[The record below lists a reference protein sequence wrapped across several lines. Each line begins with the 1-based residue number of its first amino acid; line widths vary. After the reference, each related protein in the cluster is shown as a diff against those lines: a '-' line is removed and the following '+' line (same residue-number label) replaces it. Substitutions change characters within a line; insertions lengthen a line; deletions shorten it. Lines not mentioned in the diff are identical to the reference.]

1 MQKETTQK
9 GVQSISPRLSR
20 ALGDKVMSAGVAQ
33 ANKFY
38 EEVAAT
44 QIVWFGCLPNEILL
58 EFDVSDNKVSL
69 PLWSSKSRIERL
81 KKLNPELLGDVEAQS
96 VSWAQFKEHFLPIL
110 QDDEKVVGINL
121 SGKNLTGID
130 ISASILVTQVEAF
143 G

>member
-1 MQKETTQK
+1 MVLANNAKSHTNTLR
-9 GVQSISPRLSR
+9 VSR

-44 QIVWFGCLPNEILL
+44 QIVWFGCHPNEILL

-81 KKLNPELLGDVEAQS
+81 KKLNPELLGDVEAKS

-130 ISASILVTQVEAF
+130 IPASILVTQVEAF

>member
-1 MQKETTQK
+1 MVLANNAKSHTNTLR
-9 GVQSISPRLSR
+9 VSR
-20 ALGDKVMSAGVAQ
+20 ALGDKEMSAGVAQ

-81 KKLNPELLGDVEAQS
+81 KKTES
-96 VSWAQFKEHFLPIL
+96 
-110 QDDEKVVGINL
+110 
-121 SGKNLTGID
+121 
-130 ISASILVTQVEAF
+130 
-143 G
+143 

>member
-1 MQKETTQK
+1 
-9 GVQSISPRLSR
+9 
-20 ALGDKVMSAGVAQ
+20 MSAGVAQ

-81 KKLNPELLGDVEAQS
+81 KKLNPELWIRRER
-96 VSWAQFKEHFLPIL
+96 E
-110 QDDEKVVGINL
+110 N
-121 SGKNLTGID
+121 T
-130 ISASILVTQVEAF
+130 SAKMMYWRL
-143 G
+143 

>member
-1 MQKETTQK
+1 
-9 GVQSISPRLSR
+9 
-20 ALGDKVMSAGVAQ
+20 MSAGVAQ

-44 QIVWFGCLPNEILL
+44 QTVWFGCLPNEILL

-81 KKLNPELLGDVEAQS
+81 KKLNPELLGDVEARS

-130 ISASILVTQVEAF
+130 IPASILVKQIDAF
-143 G
+143 E

>member
-1 MQKETTQK
+1 MPHASAP
-9 GVQSISPRLSR
+9 QSL
-20 ALGDKVMSAGVAQ
+20 ALGDKEMSAGVTQ

-58 EFDVSDNKVSL
+58 EFDVGDNKVSL
-69 PLWSSKSRIERL
+69 PLWSSKSRIDRL
-81 KKLNPELLGDVEAQS
+81 KKLNPELLGDVEARS
-96 VSWAQFKEHFLPIL
+96 VSWAQFKEDFLPIL
-110 QDDEKVVGINL
+110 QDDEKVVGVNL

-130 ISASILVTQVEAF
+130 IPASLLVKQIEAF

>member
-1 MQKETTQK
+1 MTTK
-9 GVQSISPRLSR
+9 YLCPYG
-20 ALGDKVMSAGVAQ
+20 
-33 ANKFY
+33 
-38 EEVAAT
+38 
-44 QIVWFGCLPNEILL
+44 LPNL
-58 EFDVSDNKVSL
+58 E
-69 PLWSSKSRIERL
+69 SRGL

-130 ISASILVTQVEAF
+130 IPASILVTQVEAF